1 MLGFNFEVSD
11 IKYINYYFE
20 DEFGDCHL
28 LNTEEDISKYAND
41 MDVYLKDGRVFE
53 TTSRAFIHEI
63 RSQFIAYQYEQLLN
77 INYKI

>member
-1 MLGFNFEVSD
+1 MLGYDFEVSD

-28 LNTEEDISKYAND
+28 LNTEEDISLYAND

-63 RSQFIAYQYEQLLN
+63 RSQFIAYQYEEMIDTLY
-77 INYKI
+77 I